1 MNPLLKQILAGVI
14 APAKENLID
23 QAAQANQT
31 AGTTDPE
38 QVQKNVDFQA
48 EIDRLKELQGDN
60 SDGGTSTD
68 PVEGNLDGSGGN
80 DDGTQ
85 PNPDNAGGGDT
96 GGGDGGEGGEG
107 ANGGDNGDPDPDNT
121 DPEQKSGEDEEDP
134 GNGDVSDEPEA
145 SADGE
150 EDDQEPD
157 EDTDPPTEDA
167 EIAQEALRV
176 AAEALLAIENAHEI
190 GVVKPRHI
198 ALFDLAIE
206 SQYLSLGITTR
217 PGVSLESD
225 LPEGSAGKIKYA
237 AGKVAEFLRQILAKM
252 KEYYVKVMRWIRD
265 FFQGYREAN
274 GVFAKNTDGLL
285 KRINYLKGKE
295 RDQAEIDQ
303 LAEKKAIS
311 GRRLST
317 DGSVPTLASIASGI
331 DAMQSVGKGIRY
343 SVTEEEA
350 YGPLVDLVSDFDV
363 NDMEGAIS
371 RTSNGI
377 RPETMFRIAGTSSV
391 FENSDLY
398 RNSSI
403 KESSF
408 TNMVDF
414 SIRNLFGL
422 SSYVWTLAGGD
433 VKGIDSVVHFN
444 HGYKFSIHTERR
456 DVMVPLLTNLD
467 DCEKAMQLVAPLLK
481 ELQVMGDMTKVM
493 EAVEATIIKNQTV
506 MKNLVDV
513 IDMDETSKMKVLMAY
528 STGQSAYTNLFVK
541 SVTAH
546 MQNLDAVVKTIHT
559 WVAQSL
565 NIIAPEKAQA
575 A

>member
-1 MNPLLKQILAGVI
+1 MNPLLKQILAGVMV
-14 APAKENLID
+14 PAKENLID

-68 PVEGNLDGSGGN
+68 PVEGNLDGAAGG
-80 DDGTQ
+80 DDGSQ
-85 PNPDNAGGGDT
+85 PSPDTTTGGDAGGTD
-96 GGGDGGEGGEG
+96 GGTDGGEGG
-107 ANGGDNGDPDPDNT
+107 DNGDPDNT
-121 DPEQKSGEDEEDP
+121 DPEQDPEQEPEEDP
-134 GNGDVSDEPEA
+134 GNGDVPEEAEA
-145 SADGE
+145 SGEGE
-150 EDDQEPD
+150 EGDQEPD
-157 EDTDPPTEDA
+157 EDTEPPTEDA

-176 AAEALLAIENAHEI
+176 AVEALQAIGRAHEM
-190 GVVKPRHI
+190 GVVKPQHI

-206 SQYLSLGITTR
+206 SQYLSIGITAR

-225 LPEGSAGKIKYA
+225 LPEGSAGKVKYA

-252 KEYYVKVMRWIRD
+252 KEYYTKVLRWIRD

-274 GVFAKNTDGLL
+274 GVFAKNTEGLL
-285 KRINYLKGKE
+285 KRIEYLKGKE

-331 DAMQSVGKGIRY
+331 AAMQSIGKGIRY
-343 SVTEEEA
+343 SITEEEA

-363 NDMEGAIS
+363 NDMEGKLAS
-371 RTSNGI
+371 TSNGI

-398 RNSSI
+398 RSSSI

-444 HGYKFSIHTERR
+444 HGYKFGIHTERR
-456 DVMVPLLTNLD
+456 DVMVPLLTNLA
-467 DCEKAMQLVAPLLK
+467 DCEKAMQMVAPLLK
-481 ELQVMGDMTKVM
+481 ELQAMGEMTKVM

-506 MKNLVDV
+506 MKNLVDTL
-513 IDMDETSKMKVLMAY
+513 DMEETSKMKVLMAY

-541 SVTAH
+541 SVTLH
-546 MQNLDAVVKTIHT
+546 MQNLDAVVKAIQT

-565 NIIAPEKAQA
+565 NIIAPEKAPA